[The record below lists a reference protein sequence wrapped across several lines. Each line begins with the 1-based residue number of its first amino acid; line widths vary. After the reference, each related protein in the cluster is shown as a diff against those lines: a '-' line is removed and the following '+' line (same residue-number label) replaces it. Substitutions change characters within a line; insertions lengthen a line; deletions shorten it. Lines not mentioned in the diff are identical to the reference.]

1 MNNQDQKYE
10 KFKVITGYDIRLF
23 FSDFVTFVNQYYP
36 FIVDYYNGGTIDQ
49 ETFYKLNLLTKEM
62 DKIEPLFTLCSNTL
76 DDIDSWELLD
86 IFTEIQTKLWTI
98 RNSAKWLRST
108 FDNVRSNTVKMEQ
121 VLSTDESFEDIA
133 QKNLSS
139 SNPQDDWLNIVVPQ
153 YINEEDYTP
162 QSSPIF
168 SINLEQSRDNY
179 IDNIVD
185 TLSGKS
191 ILGID
196 IDKNFLFENDDLK
209 VVSYDDA
216 IKQALELIQSSLKG
230 FYPEFPN
237 YGITNDIIGTTIN
250 AVQYPTIFKNL
261 INMFQR
267 DGRWKSVE
275 LIDLYTEQDSIFL
288 KIKATTVTKEDFIVN
303 IPI

>member
-1 MNNQDQKYE
+1 MSNQEQKYE
-10 KFKVITGYDIRLF
+10 KFKTVTGYDIRLF

-36 FIVDYYNGGTIDQ
+36 SIVDYYNGGTIDQ
-49 ETFYKLNLLTKEM
+49 EAFYRLNLLTKEM
-62 DKIEPLFTLCSNTL
+62 DKIEPLFVLHSNTL

-86 IFTEIQTKLWTI
+86 VFTEIQTKIWTI
-98 RNSAKWLRST
+98 RNSAKWLRSV
-108 FDNVRSNTVKMEQ
+108 FDCVRSNTVKMEQ
-121 VLSTDESFEDIA
+121 VLGTDESFEDVA
-133 QKNLSS
+133 QKNLYS

-168 SINLEQSRDNY
+168 SINLQQSRNNY

-185 TLSGKS
+185 TLDGKS

-196 IDKNFLFENDDLK
+196 IDKNFLFESDDLK

-216 IKQALELIQSSLKG
+216 IKQALELIQGSLKG
-230 FYPEFPN
+230 FYPEFPD

-261 INMFQR
+261 INMFQK
-267 DGRWKSVE
+267 DSRWKSIE

-288 KIKATTVTKEDFIVN
+288 KIKATTVTKDDFIVS

>member
-36 FIVDYYNGGTIDQ
+36 FIVDYYNGGTINQ

-62 DKIEPLFTLCSNTL
+62 DKIEPLFTLYSNTL

>member
-36 FIVDYYNGGTIDQ
+36 FIVDYYNGGTINQ

-62 DKIEPLFTLCSNTL
+62 DKIEPLFTLYSNIL